1 MDIGTI
7 GGIVGAFAAV
17 AAAITL
23 AGNPIGPYID
33 APSVFVVVVGTFCSL
48 FIGYPLKRCI
58 GLWSFYKFAL
68 FSKSEDPAQVIDML
82 VTFSEK
88 ARREGLL
95 ALEDDVAEVSD
106 TFLKNGIRL
115 VVDGTDPELVR
126 GLMSTD
132 LNNLDARHMDGIN
145 MLITAAGL
153 APAWGMVGTMVGLI
167 AMLRNLE
174 DKASIGPN
182 MSVAL
187 ITTLYGSLAA
197 NVFLA
202 PIASKLEGIHKRE
215 VMMKEIMIEGT
226 LSIQQGDNPRI
237 VKEKLASYLPPSQR
251 ASLGG
256 EERE

>member
-7 GGIVGAFAAV
+7 GGIIGGFAAV
-17 AAAITL
+17 VAAITL

-33 APSVFVVVVGTFCSL
+33 APSVFVVIVGTFTSL
-48 FIGYPLKRCI
+48 FVGYPLKRCLGI
-58 GLWSFYKFAL
+58 MSFVKFAF
-68 FSKSEDPAQVIDML
+68 FSKAEDPAQVIDML

-132 LNNLDARHMDGIN
+132 LNNIEARHMDGIN

-197 NVFLA
+197 NIFFS

-215 VMMKEIMIEGT
+215 IMMKEIMIEGT

-251 ASLGG
+251 ETLGG